1 MLRRSIGVAVVLGV
15 SAWLVLGMVPA
26 ASAAGVSTVIDGM
39 TFTADDSAVGAG
51 ATLTAYT
58 GPTDVV
64 IPTAIPIGSQ
74 IYEVTSIADFAFY
87 NDGLT
92 SVALPSQLQSIGNDA
107 FAQNALT
114 AISLP
119 SGLTTIGTE
128 AFLNDQITSV
138 IIPDSVTSLGS
149 EAFLQNALSSVSIGS
164 GITTLAFDVFSGND
178 LTSVTIPPGITSIGA
193 QAFLSNALTTVTV
206 GGAVT
211 SIGTFAF
218 AANDL
223 TSVDLEAPL
232 ASIGYSAFDANQ
244 LTSVTFPPT
253 LTSLSTSVF
262 VGDPDLTSFTFTGL
276 PPTTFTGAGAT
287 ASLGTTPGIVVNY
300 LSGFSASETAGG
312 FTNPWQG
319 YPSQEL
325 VTTTFDMGGHGSQL
339 APQLSAMGDPPT
351 APASPSQT
359 LWVFKGWYTDAA
371 LTTPA
376 NFTTALTADQTLYA
390 RWDPAL
396 AVTGVV
402 FNFAALW
409 GAILSASI
417 GAVLVFWSRRRRSPN
432 R

>member
-1 MLRRSIGVAVVLGV
+1 MGVVAVLGV

-58 GPTDVV
+58 GPTDVT
-64 IPTAIPIGSQ
+64 IPTAIPIGLQ
-74 IYEVTSIADFAFY
+74 TYEVTSIADFAFY

-92 SVALPSQLQSIGNDA
+92 SVALPSQLQSIGDDA
-107 FAQNALT
+107 FAQDALT
-114 AISLP
+114 SITLP
-119 SGLTTIGTE
+119 AGLTTVGNE
-128 AFLNDQITSV
+128 AFLNDEITSV
-138 IIPDSVTSLGS
+138 TIPDSVTSLGS
-149 EAFLQNALSSVSIGS
+149 EAFLQNALTSVSIGS
-164 GITTLAFDVFSGND
+164 GLTTLAFDVFSGND
-178 LTSVTIPPGITSIGA
+178 LTSVAIPPGITSIGS
-193 QAFLSNALTTVTV
+193 QAFFSNALTTVTV

-232 ASIGYSAFDANQ
+232 ASIAYSAFNTNQ

-262 VGDPDLTSFTFTGL
+262 IGNPDLASVTFTGL
-276 PPTTFTGAGAT
+276 PPTTFTGAGST
-287 ASLGTTPGIVVNY
+287 ASLGAAPGIVVNY
-300 LSGFSASETAGG
+300 LYGLSASETAGG

-325 VTTTFDMGGHGSQL
+325 VTTTFNMGGHGSQV
-339 APQLSAMGDPPT
+339 APQLSAIGDPPT
-351 APASPSQT
+351 APAPPAQSP
-359 LWVFKGWYTDAA
+359 WVFKGWYTDAA
-371 LTTPA
+371 FTTPA
-376 NFTTALTADQTLYA
+376 DFATALDADQTLFA

-396 AVTGVV
+396 AATGVA

-409 GAILSASI
+409 GAILSASV
-417 GAVLVFWSRRRRSPN
+417 GVGLVFWSRRRMSAREGTI
-432 R
+432 